1 MISKLE
7 VATLCAAKYKLE
19 DYLKLKGVKD
29 WWVLDEQTA
38 NQVMAI
44 STFKVWSAWRDI
56 HELVEKY
63 K

>member
-1 MISKLE
+1 MISKPE
-7 VATLCAAKYKLE
+7 VAKLCAAKYKLE

-29 WWVLDEQTA
+29 WWTLDPDMA
-38 NQVMAI
+38 KQVMAI
-44 STFKVWSAWRDI
+44 STFKVWESWKNL